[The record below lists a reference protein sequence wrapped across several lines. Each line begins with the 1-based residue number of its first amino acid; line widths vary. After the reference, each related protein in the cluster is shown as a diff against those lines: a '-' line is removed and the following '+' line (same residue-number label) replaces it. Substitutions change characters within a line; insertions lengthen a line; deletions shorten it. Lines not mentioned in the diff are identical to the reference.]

1 MELVREIE
9 PEIFY
14 VYRVTSIEAGE
25 TVHRFFRDTK
35 EVIEYV
41 TRFHNNSTPYE
52 FKSHFSGLN
61 EAGIVNLLNEIHGA
75 DNLNDPT
82 PEIPF

>member
-14 VYRVTSIEAGE
+14 VYRVTSVEAGE
-25 TVHRFFRDTK
+25 KVHRFFRDK
-35 EVIEYV
+35 EEVSQYV
-41 TRFHNNSTPYE
+41 TRFLNSSTPYE
-52 FKSHFSGLN
+52 FMSHFSGLN

-75 DNLNDPT
+75 DNLIDPT